1 VPRQVDHHARR
12 TLLADALLRV
22 AATRGLMDVSLRHVA
37 AEAGVTAGMV
47 QHYFRTKDE
56 MMVFAL
62 DVVAARV
69 QARLEEGSP
78 PDGSRARVRALLVQ
92 LLPVD
97 ADRELEGRVAIAFHA
112 YAAARPV
119 VAARLREDTRGML
132 SAIADEIPAAPGAL
146 DPERAATG
154 LLSLVEG
161 LAIHVLGGHVDPD
174 HALATLDGHLDLA
187 FAAAPPMSPHPAGR
201 HIRDPTSPK
210 GPP

>member
-1 VPRQVDHHARR
+1 MPKQVDPHSRR

-22 AATRGLMDVSLRHVA
+22 AASRGLMDVSLRHVA

-69 QARLEEGSP
+69 QARLEEGP
-78 PDGSRARVRALLVQ
+78 APDGPRARVRALLVQ

-112 YAAARPV
+112 YAATRPA
-119 VAARLREDTRGML
+119 VAARLREDARRMRE
-132 SAIADEIPAAPGAL
+132 AIAAEVAAAGAPGAL
-146 DPERAATG
+146 DPQRAATG
-154 LLSLVEG
+154 LVSLVEG
-161 LAIHVLGGHVDPD
+161 LAIHVLGGHVDAD
-174 HALATLDGHLDLA
+174 HALATLEGHLDLA
-187 FAAAPPMSPHPAGR
+187 FALPR
-201 HIRDPTSPK
+201 L
-210 GPP
+210 

>member
-1 VPRQVDHHARR
+1 VPKLVDHHERR

-69 QARLEEGSP
+69 QARLEAGEIGDDP
-78 PDGSRARVRALLVQ
+78 RARVRALLVAI
-92 LLPVD
+92 LPVD
-97 ADRELEGRVAIAFHA
+97 PARELEGRVAVAFHA

-119 VAARLREDTRGML
+119 VAARLRADTAGMRA
-132 SAIADEIPAAPGAL
+132 AIAEQIRAAGAPGSL

-161 LAIHVLGGHVDPD
+161 LAIHVLGGHVDAD
-174 HALATLDGHLDLA
+174 HALATLEGHLDLT
-187 FAAAPPMSPHPAGR
+187 FALP
-201 HIRDPTSPK
+201 
-210 GPP
+210 

>member
-1 VPRQVDHHARR
+1 MRLHCDRLARVPKLVDHHERR

-69 QARLEEGSP
+69 QARLEAEEVGDDP
-78 PDGSRARVRALLVQ
+78 RARVRALLVAI
-92 LLPVD
+92 LPLD
-97 ADRELEGRVAIAFHA
+97 AARELEGRVAVAFHA
-112 YAAARPV
+112 YAAARPA
-119 VAARLREDTRGML
+119 VAARLREDTAGMRA
-132 SAIADEIPAAPGAL
+132 AIAAQIRSAGAPGAL

-187 FAAAPPMSPHPAGR
+187 FALPR
-201 HIRDPTSPK
+201 V
-210 GPP
+210 

>member
-1 VPRQVDHHARR
+1 MPKQVDPHERR

-62 DVVAARV
+62 DVVSARV
-69 QARLEEGSP
+69 RARLEADP
-78 PDGSRARVRALLVQ
+78 TTHDGPRALVRALLVQ

-97 ADRELEGRVAIAFHA
+97 EDRALEGRVAIAFHA
-112 YAAARPV
+112 YAASRPA
-119 VAARLREDTRGML
+119 VAVRLRDDTRGMR
-132 SAIADEIPAAPGAL
+132 AMIAEQIRLGGPL

-161 LAIHVLGGHVDPD
+161 LAIHVLGGHVTAD
-174 HALATLDGHLDLA
+174 HALATLDGHLTLA
-187 FAAAPPMSPHPAGR
+187 FGV
-201 HIRDPTSPK
+201 
-210 GPP
+210 